1 MTAGRWTLPAV
12 IFICALCWVLT
23 YFLFPDS
30 IASTTP
36 KDSSS
41 FLQSTRDL
49 LLPGWAERIVSFLVY
64 AIIGYFL
71 IELNNQ
77 FSIIRMRASMQTA
90 IYFLLVTVCPGMHL
104 LYIGDIVALGSLI
117 SIYFLFKSYQQAQ
130 AAGYLFYSFFFIGA
144 GSILFPQLTIL
155 SVLWLLEA
163 YRFQSLTPR
172 SFCGALLGWM
182 LPYWMLFGHA
192 FFYNEMELFYRPF
205 NQLLAFGEVFNLQ
218 ILQPWELAILGYLLV
233 MFIVSAVHCIAAGFE
248 DKIRTRA
255 YLQFLIDL
263 TIFLFLLIAIQP
275 NYCNDLLPERF
286 GRKREYALGKTSGKA
301 NIRKNLEDL
310 GLELDEDSM
319 RKVTERI
326 IELGDKKE
334 LVTQED
340 LPYIVSDVL
349 KHGVVSEK
357 VKLKSYI
364 VTLAHGLKPMATV
377 RMEINGKEFEE
388 NSNGDGQYDAF
399 VRALR
404 KIYKVTLGR
413 KFPMLTNYAVT
424 IPPGGRT
431 DAFVQTVITWSFE
444 DKVFRTRGLDADQTE
459 AAIKATL
466 KMLNI
471 IESEYENID

>member
-1 MTAGRWTLPAV
+1 MTTGRLTLPVV
-12 IFICALCWVLT
+12 ILICALCWVLT

-30 IASTTP
+30 IASTTS

-49 LLPGWAERIVSFLVY
+49 LLPGWAERIISFLVC

-155 SVLWLLEA
+155 SVLWLLES

-205 NQLLAFGEVFNLQ
+205 NQLLAFGEVFHLP

-263 TIFLFLLIAIQP
+263 TLFLFLLIALQP
-275 NYCNDLLPERF
+275 IYCSALLP
-286 GRKREYALGKTSGKA
+286 L
-301 NIRKNLEDL
+301 L
-310 GLELDEDSM
+310 
-319 RKVTERI
+319 I
-326 IELGDKKE
+326 ISSSILIG
-334 LVTQED
+334 
-340 LPYIVSDVL
+340 
-349 KHGVVSEK
+349 H
-357 VKLKSYI
+357 
-364 VTLAHGLKPMATV
+364 
-377 RMEINGKEFEE
+377 F
-388 NSNGDGQYDAF
+388 F
-399 VRALR
+399 V
-404 KIYKVTLGR
+404 
-413 KFPMLTNYAVT
+413 LTNSKSSNVFF
-424 IPPGGRT
+424 IISLVGLILLF
-431 DAFVQTVITWSFE
+431 AFNIW
-444 DKVFRTRGLDADQTE
+444 
-459 AAIKATL
+459 TL
-466 KMLNI
+466 L
-471 IESEYENID
+471 

>member
-1 MTAGRWTLPAV
+1 MRNKSLQSQVTTGRLTLPVV
-12 IFICALCWVLT
+12 ILICALCWVLT

-30 IASTTP
+30 IASTTS
-36 KDSSS
+36 KYSSS

-49 LLPGWAERIVSFLVY
+49 LLPGWAERIISFLVC

-155 SVLWLLEA
+155 SVLWLLES

-205 NQLLAFGEVFNLQ
+205 NQLLTFGEVFHLP

-263 TIFLFLLIAIQP
+263 TFFLFLLIALQP
-275 NYCNDLLPERF
+275 IYCSALLP
-286 GRKREYALGKTSGKA
+286 L
-301 NIRKNLEDL
+301 L
-310 GLELDEDSM
+310 
-319 RKVTERI
+319 I
-326 IELGDKKE
+326 ISSSILIG
-334 LVTQED
+334 
-340 LPYIVSDVL
+340 
-349 KHGVVSEK
+349 H
-357 VKLKSYI
+357 
-364 VTLAHGLKPMATV
+364 
-377 RMEINGKEFEE
+377 F
-388 NSNGDGQYDAF
+388 F
-399 VRALR
+399 V
-404 KIYKVTLGR
+404 
-413 KFPMLTNYAVT
+413 LTNSKSSNVFF
-424 IPPGGRT
+424 IISLVGLILLF
-431 DAFVQTVITWSFE
+431 AFNIW
-444 DKVFRTRGLDADQTE
+444 
-459 AAIKATL
+459 TL
-466 KMLNI
+466 L
-471 IESEYENID
+471 

>member
-30 IASTTP
+30 IASTTS

-49 LLPGWAERIVSFLVY
+49 LLPGWAERIISFLVC

-155 SVLWLLEA
+155 SVLWLLES

-205 NQLLAFGEVFNLQ
+205 NQLLAFGEVFHLP

-263 TIFLFLLIAIQP
+263 TFFLFLLIALQP
-275 NYCNDLLPERF
+275 IYCSALLP
-286 GRKREYALGKTSGKA
+286 L
-301 NIRKNLEDL
+301 L
-310 GLELDEDSM
+310 
-319 RKVTERI
+319 I
-326 IELGDKKE
+326 ISSSILIG
-334 LVTQED
+334 
-340 LPYIVSDVL
+340 
-349 KHGVVSEK
+349 H
-357 VKLKSYI
+357 
-364 VTLAHGLKPMATV
+364 
-377 RMEINGKEFEE
+377 F
-388 NSNGDGQYDAF
+388 F
-399 VRALR
+399 V
-404 KIYKVTLGR
+404 
-413 KFPMLTNYAVT
+413 LTNSKSSNVFF
-424 IPPGGRT
+424 IISLVGLILLF
-431 DAFVQTVITWSFE
+431 AFNIW
-444 DKVFRTRGLDADQTE
+444 
-459 AAIKATL
+459 TL
-466 KMLNI
+466 L
-471 IESEYENID
+471 

>member
-1 MTAGRWTLPAV
+1 MRNKSLQSQVTTGRLTLPVV
-12 IFICALCWVLT
+12 ILICALCWVLT

-30 IASTTP
+30 IASTTS

-49 LLPGWAERIVSFLVY
+49 LLPGWAERIISFLVC

-155 SVLWLLEA
+155 SVLWLLES

-205 NQLLAFGEVFNLQ
+205 NQLLAFGEVFHLP

-263 TIFLFLLIAIQP
+263 TFFLFLLIALQP
-275 NYCNDLLPERF
+275 IYCSALLP
-286 GRKREYALGKTSGKA
+286 L
-301 NIRKNLEDL
+301 L
-310 GLELDEDSM
+310 
-319 RKVTERI
+319 I
-326 IELGDKKE
+326 ISSSILIG
-334 LVTQED
+334 
-340 LPYIVSDVL
+340 
-349 KHGVVSEK
+349 H
-357 VKLKSYI
+357 
-364 VTLAHGLKPMATV
+364 
-377 RMEINGKEFEE
+377 F
-388 NSNGDGQYDAF
+388 F
-399 VRALR
+399 V
-404 KIYKVTLGR
+404 
-413 KFPMLTNYAVT
+413 LTNSKSSNVFF
-424 IPPGGRT
+424 IISLVGLILLF
-431 DAFVQTVITWSFE
+431 AFNIW
-444 DKVFRTRGLDADQTE
+444 
-459 AAIKATL
+459 TL
-466 KMLNI
+466 LQI
-471 IESEYENID
+471 Q

>member
-1 MTAGRWTLPAV
+1 MRNKSLQSQVTTGRLTLPVV
-12 IFICALCWVLT
+12 ILICALCWVLT

-30 IASTTP
+30 IASTTS

-49 LLPGWAERIVSFLVY
+49 LLPGWAERIISFLVC

-155 SVLWLLEA
+155 SVLWLLES

-205 NQLLAFGEVFNLQ
+205 NQLLAFGEVFHLP

-263 TIFLFLLIAIQP
+263 TFFLFLLIALQP
-275 NYCNDLLPERF
+275 IYCSALLP
-286 GRKREYALGKTSGKA
+286 L
-301 NIRKNLEDL
+301 L
-310 GLELDEDSM
+310 
-319 RKVTERI
+319 I
-326 IELGDKKE
+326 ISSSILIG
-334 LVTQED
+334 
-340 LPYIVSDVL
+340 
-349 KHGVVSEK
+349 H
-357 VKLKSYI
+357 
-364 VTLAHGLKPMATV
+364 
-377 RMEINGKEFEE
+377 F
-388 NSNGDGQYDAF
+388 F
-399 VRALR
+399 V
-404 KIYKVTLGR
+404 
-413 KFPMLTNYAVT
+413 LTNSKSSNVFF
-424 IPPGGRT
+424 IISLVGLILLF
-431 DAFVQTVITWSFE
+431 AFNIW
-444 DKVFRTRGLDADQTE
+444 
-459 AAIKATL
+459 TL
-466 KMLNI
+466 L
-471 IESEYENID
+471 

>member
-1 MTAGRWTLPAV
+1 MRNKSLQSQVTTGRLTLPVV
-12 IFICALCWVLT
+12 ILICALCWVLT

-30 IASTTP
+30 IASTTS

-49 LLPGWAERIVSFLVY
+49 LLPGWAERIISFLVC

-155 SVLWLLEA
+155 SVLWLLES

-172 SFCGALLGWM
+172 SFCGALLGWT

-205 NQLLAFGEVFNLQ
+205 NQLLAFGEVFHLP

-263 TIFLFLLIAIQP
+263 TFFLFLLIALQP
-275 NYCNDLLPERF
+275 IYCSALLP
-286 GRKREYALGKTSGKA
+286 L
-301 NIRKNLEDL
+301 L
-310 GLELDEDSM
+310 
-319 RKVTERI
+319 I
-326 IELGDKKE
+326 ISSSILIG
-334 LVTQED
+334 
-340 LPYIVSDVL
+340 
-349 KHGVVSEK
+349 H
-357 VKLKSYI
+357 
-364 VTLAHGLKPMATV
+364 
-377 RMEINGKEFEE
+377 F
-388 NSNGDGQYDAF
+388 F
-399 VRALR
+399 V
-404 KIYKVTLGR
+404 
-413 KFPMLTNYAVT
+413 LTNSKSSNVFF
-424 IPPGGRT
+424 IISLVGLILLF
-431 DAFVQTVITWSFE
+431 AFNIW
-444 DKVFRTRGLDADQTE
+444 
-459 AAIKATL
+459 TL
-466 KMLNI
+466 L
-471 IESEYENID
+471 

>member
-1 MTAGRWTLPAV
+1 MRNKSLQSQVTTGRLTLPVV
-12 IFICALCWVLT
+12 ILICALCWVLT

-49 LLPGWAERIVSFLVY
+49 LLPGWAERIISFLVC

-155 SVLWLLEA
+155 SVLWLLES

-205 NQLLAFGEVFNLQ
+205 NQLLAFGEVFHLP

-263 TIFLFLLIAIQP
+263 TFFLFLLIALQP
-275 NYCNDLLPERF
+275 IYCSALLP
-286 GRKREYALGKTSGKA
+286 L
-301 NIRKNLEDL
+301 L
-310 GLELDEDSM
+310 
-319 RKVTERI
+319 I
-326 IELGDKKE
+326 ISSSILIG
-334 LVTQED
+334 
-340 LPYIVSDVL
+340 
-349 KHGVVSEK
+349 H
-357 VKLKSYI
+357 
-364 VTLAHGLKPMATV
+364 
-377 RMEINGKEFEE
+377 F
-388 NSNGDGQYDAF
+388 F
-399 VRALR
+399 V
-404 KIYKVTLGR
+404 
-413 KFPMLTNYAVT
+413 LTNSKSSNVFF
-424 IPPGGRT
+424 IISLVGLILLF
-431 DAFVQTVITWSFE
+431 AFNIW
-444 DKVFRTRGLDADQTE
+444 
-459 AAIKATL
+459 TL
-466 KMLNI
+466 L
-471 IESEYENID
+471 

>member
-1 MTAGRWTLPAV
+1 MRNKSLQSQVTTGRLTLPVV
-12 IFICALCWVLT
+12 ILICALCWVLT

-30 IASTTP
+30 IASTTS

-49 LLPGWAERIVSFLVY
+49 LLPGWAERIISFLVC

-155 SVLWLLEA
+155 SVLWLLES

-205 NQLLAFGEVFNLQ
+205 NQLLAFGEVFHLP

-233 MFIVSAVHCIAAGFE
+233 MFIVSAVHCVAAGFE

-263 TIFLFLLIAIQP
+263 TFFLFLLIALQP
-275 NYCNDLLPERF
+275 IYCSALLP
-286 GRKREYALGKTSGKA
+286 L
-301 NIRKNLEDL
+301 L
-310 GLELDEDSM
+310 
-319 RKVTERI
+319 I
-326 IELGDKKE
+326 ISSSILIG
-334 LVTQED
+334 
-340 LPYIVSDVL
+340 
-349 KHGVVSEK
+349 H
-357 VKLKSYI
+357 
-364 VTLAHGLKPMATV
+364 
-377 RMEINGKEFEE
+377 F
-388 NSNGDGQYDAF
+388 F
-399 VRALR
+399 V
-404 KIYKVTLGR
+404 
-413 KFPMLTNYAVT
+413 LTNSKSSNVFF
-424 IPPGGRT
+424 IISLVGLILLF
-431 DAFVQTVITWSFE
+431 AFNIW
-444 DKVFRTRGLDADQTE
+444 
-459 AAIKATL
+459 TL
-466 KMLNI
+466 L
-471 IESEYENID
+471 

>member
-1 MTAGRWTLPAV
+1 MRNKRLQNQVTAGRFTLPAV
-12 IFICALCWVLT
+12 TLICTLCWVST
-23 YFLFPDS
+23 SFLFPQLAS
-30 IASTTP
+30 IPTQDNQPFFWQSIQ
-36 KDSSS
+36 S
-41 FLQSTRDL
+41 F
-49 LLPGWAERIVSFLVY
+49 LLPGWAEQIVSFLIY

-77 FSIIRMRASMQTA
+77 FGIIRMRASMQTA

-263 TIFLFLLIAIQP
+263 TLFLFLLIALQP
-275 NYCNDLLPERF
+275 IYCSALLP
-286 GRKREYALGKTSGKA
+286 L
-301 NIRKNLEDL
+301 L
-310 GLELDEDSM
+310 
-319 RKVTERI
+319 I
-326 IELGDKKE
+326 I
-334 LVTQED
+334 
-340 LPYIVSDVL
+340 S
-349 KHGVVSEK
+349 
-357 VKLKSYI
+357 
-364 VTLAHGLKPMATV
+364 
-377 RMEINGKEFEE
+377 
-388 NSNGDGQYDAF
+388 NSILIGHFF
-399 VRALR
+399 V
-404 KIYKVTLGR
+404 
-413 KFPMLTNYAVT
+413 LTNSKSSNVFF
-424 IPPGGRT
+424 IISLVGLILLF
-431 DAFVQTVITWSFE
+431 AFNIW
-444 DKVFRTRGLDADQTE
+444 
-459 AAIKATL
+459 TL
-466 KMLNI
+466 L
-471 IESEYENID
+471 

>member
-1 MTAGRWTLPAV
+1 MRNKRLQSQVTAGRWTLPAV

-36 KDSSS
+36 KESSS

-90 IYFLLVTVCPGMHL
+90 IYFLLVTVCPKMHY
-104 LYIGDIVALGSLI
+104 LYTGDIVALGFLI
-117 SIYFLFKSYQQAQ
+117 SIYFLFKSYQQTQ

-144 GSILFPQLTIL
+144 GSILFPQFTIL

-205 NQLLAFGEVFNLQ
+205 NQLLTIGEFFNLQ

-263 TIFLFLLIAIQP
+263 TIFLFLLIALQP
-275 NYCNDLLPERF
+275 IYCSALLPLLIISNSILISATLGNTVGGMTCYYM
-286 GRKREYALGKTSGKA
+286 GRLGKISWIEKYFKVKKEKVDKMVKFLQGKGALMAFFTFLPAIGEVIAIALGFMRSNTWLTIASMFVGKLIRYILLLYALESA
-301 NIRKNLEDL
+301 W
-310 GLELDEDSM
+310 
-319 RKVTERI
+319 
-326 IELGDKKE
+326 
-334 LVTQED
+334 
-340 LPYIVSDVL
+340 
-349 KHGVVSEK
+349 
-357 VKLKSYI
+357 
-364 VTLAHGLKPMATV
+364 
-377 RMEINGKEFEE
+377 
-388 NSNGDGQYDAF
+388 DAI
-399 VRALR
+399 A
-404 KIYKVTLGR
+404 G
-413 KFPMLTNYAVT
+413 
-424 IPPGGRT
+424 
-431 DAFVQTVITWSFE
+431 
-444 DKVFRTRGLDADQTE
+444 
-459 AAIKATL
+459 
-466 KMLNI
+466 
-471 IESEYENID
+471 

>member
-1 MTAGRWTLPAV
+1 MRNKSLQSQVTTGRLTLPVV
-12 IFICALCWVLT
+12 ILICALCWVLT

-30 IASTTP
+30 IASTTS

-49 LLPGWAERIVSFLVY
+49 LLPGWAERIISFLVC

-71 IELNNQ
+71 LELNNQ

-155 SVLWLLEA
+155 SVLWLLES

-205 NQLLAFGEVFNLQ
+205 NQLLAFGEVFHLP

-263 TIFLFLLIAIQP
+263 TFFLFLLIALQP
-275 NYCNDLLPERF
+275 IYCSALLP
-286 GRKREYALGKTSGKA
+286 L
-301 NIRKNLEDL
+301 L
-310 GLELDEDSM
+310 
-319 RKVTERI
+319 I
-326 IELGDKKE
+326 ISSSILIG
-334 LVTQED
+334 
-340 LPYIVSDVL
+340 
-349 KHGVVSEK
+349 H
-357 VKLKSYI
+357 
-364 VTLAHGLKPMATV
+364 
-377 RMEINGKEFEE
+377 F
-388 NSNGDGQYDAF
+388 F
-399 VRALR
+399 V
-404 KIYKVTLGR
+404 
-413 KFPMLTNYAVT
+413 LTNSKSSNVFF
-424 IPPGGRT
+424 IISLVGLILLF
-431 DAFVQTVITWSFE
+431 AFNIW
-444 DKVFRTRGLDADQTE
+444 
-459 AAIKATL
+459 TL
-466 KMLNI
+466 L
-471 IESEYENID
+471 

>member
-1 MTAGRWTLPAV
+1 MRNKSLQSQVTTGRLTLPVV
-12 IFICALCWVLT
+12 ILICALCWVLT

-30 IASTTP
+30 IASTTS

-49 LLPGWAERIVSFLVY
+49 LLPGWAERIISFLVC

-155 SVLWLLEA
+155 SVLWLLES

-172 SFCGALLGWM
+172 SFCGALLGWT

-205 NQLLAFGEVFNLQ
+205 NQLLAFGEVFHLP

-263 TIFLFLLIAIQP
+263 TFFLFLLIALQP
-275 NYCNDLLPERF
+275 IYCSALLP
-286 GRKREYALGKTSGKA
+286 L
-301 NIRKNLEDL
+301 L
-310 GLELDEDSM
+310 
-319 RKVTERI
+319 I
-326 IELGDKKE
+326 ISSSILIGHFF
-334 LVTQED
+334 
-340 LPYIVSDVL
+340 VL
-349 KHGVVSEK
+349 TNSK
-357 VKLKSYI
+357 
-364 VTLAHGLKPMATV
+364 
-377 RMEINGKEFEE
+377 
-388 NSNGDGQYDAF
+388 NSNVFFIISLVGLILLFAF
-399 VRALR
+399 N
-404 KIYKVTLGR
+404 IWTL
-413 KFPMLTNYAVT
+413 L
-424 IPPGGRT
+424 
-431 DAFVQTVITWSFE
+431 
-444 DKVFRTRGLDADQTE
+444 
-459 AAIKATL
+459 
-466 KMLNI
+466 
-471 IESEYENID
+471 